1 MSKKL
6 LLADDS
12 ITIQKVIGITFVNE
26 DYQLTVVDNGDAALV
41 KARESRPDLVLA
53 DVFMPGKNGYE
64 LCAAIKQDPSLAG
77 VPVLLLAGT
86 FEPFDEDKAMA
97 AGADSWIAKPFESQ
111 ALINRVEELLAKS
124 VQAPEPAPEPIVEA
138 ESASAAA
145 APAAA
150 LRSDLWEEVDS
161 SAVSL
166 SDSSE
171 AEGSAMEWDEAF
183 GSDEELEAEAADDI
197 WGDVSFEEDDLLE
210 EAPPAKPVVGE
221 EPPVFDE
228 EPLSEAFDEDAV
240 EEGVDFLIEEEVLLE
255 DDVLEDEPAEDVFA
269 GETAEDDFFFEDE
282 PEPALEA
289 EAEEEAPVEQ
299 SRPYGF
305 KPIADVEDL
314 EEEEILALND
324 EDILPL
330 DEADILEEE
339 ELEPADQ
346 ERTVSAETVSDVY
359 PAAPEGALDAEESPV
374 FEETFELV
382 EEGPVWG
389 PAEEEFAQEP
399 APEIPEPALEPAA
412 KPAPAS
418 PLAATEEQ
426 VRTLSEE
433 ELSAIVERVAGSV
446 IERLAGTILE
456 KIAWEVVP
464 DLAES
469 LIKEEIRKIKEE
481 ADLAS

>member
-255 DDVLEDEPAEDVFA
+255 DDVLEDEP
-269 GETAEDDFFFEDE
+269 
-282 PEPALEA
+282 EPALEA